1 MALTLSAAGNQTS
14 YGHQPM
20 TTQYSDLKP
29 DDQEAVSQAMD
40 RALASLQDYGLRIEN
55 VDHTELL
62 NALVD
67 VFEQASP

>member
-1 MALTLSAAGNQTS
+1 
-14 YGHQPM
+14 M